1 MFSKRKALIGYVT
14 YVVGK
19 RITQRVVRR
28 QVRQRMAGLL
38 EREPRR
44 SRMRRLPLVGAAL
57 ALAAGGALLV
67 SRLRG

>member
-1 MFSKRKALIGYVT
+1 MLSKRKALIGYVT
-14 YVVGK
+14 YVAGK

-28 QVRQRMAGLL
+28 QVRKRVGGLL

-44 SRMRRLPLVGAAL
+44 SRLRRLHLVGAAL
-57 ALAAGGALLV
+57 ALVAGGALLV

>member
-1 MFSKRKALIGYVT
+1 MLSKRKALIGYVT
-14 YVVGK
+14 YVAGK

-28 QVRQRMAGLL
+28 QVRKRVGGLL

-44 SRMRRLPLVGAAL
+44 SRLRRLPLVGAAL